1 MSMVDF
7 NITAT
12 ELCITSTISIMLE
25 ENKYVRCLLIDF
37 SKAFDTVN
45 HLLLVSKLKLLQ
57 LPDNIIQWVVSFLTD
72 REQFTK
78 IGDRRLA
85 TRIITRS
92 IVQGSGIGPT
102 LFIIFVINL
111 RPLGLTNHITK
122 YADDTSLLVP
132 EKADT
137 DITAELQHVLKW
149 AEVNE
154 LNINTAKTKELVFH

>member
-1 MSMVDF
+1 MSH
-7 NITAT
+7 
-12 ELCITSTISIMLE
+12 
-25 ENKYVRCLLIDF
+25 Y
-37 SKAFDTVN
+37 
-45 HLLLVSKLKLLQ
+45 H
-57 LPDNIIQWVVSFLTD
+57 D

-78 IGDRRLA
+78 IGDRRSA

-102 LFIIFVINL
+102 LFIIFVIDL

-132 EKADT
+132 EKADI

-154 LNINTAKTKELVFH
+154 LYINTAKTKELIFTDQIQGIL